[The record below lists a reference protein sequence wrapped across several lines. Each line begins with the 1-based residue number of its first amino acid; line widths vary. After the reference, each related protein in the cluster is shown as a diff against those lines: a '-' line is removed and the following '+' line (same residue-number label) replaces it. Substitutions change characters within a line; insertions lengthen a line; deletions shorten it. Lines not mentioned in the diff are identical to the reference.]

1 MYPLGSLTAA
11 LQNARRKLL
20 NVFEPPDREATR
32 DQRTEGI
39 GKGLGSI
46 GRLTQVKSPTEI
58 PRLTAIVTAIFPLY
72 SKKACSFVNPSAG
85 GFGCLE
91 CIANF
96 LELGPAL
103 FHSSSK
109 GSQRASKSP
118 LTSPAYTVEVD
129 LYRPARRST
138 SFG

>member
-58 PRLTAIVTAIFPLY
+58 PRLTAIVTAILEHGTIPAVRFNPGFVSQKLASPLR
-72 SKKACSFVNPSAG
+72 FR
-85 GFGCLE
+85 L
-91 CIANF
+91 
-96 LELGPAL
+96 
-103 FHSSSK
+103 
-109 GSQRASKSP
+109 SKSIV
-118 LTSPAYTVEVD
+118 TVGK
-129 LYRPARRST
+129 L
-138 SFG
+138 FGPRF